1 MRIGPE
7 VLSHGLSGGREEGI
21 EELLDVMRRP
31 DTRVLHCDEDAGAG
45 LGLPGIAPDQP
56 ENLPEEAVGQLL
68 FGQSDV
74 NADAEGRAGFQILAE
89 TFSQCTRR
97 SG

>member
-1 MRIGPE
+1 MRIEPE

-45 LGLPGIAPDQP
+45 LGFQGSPPTSQRICPKKRL
-56 ENLPEEAVGQLL
+56 
-68 FGQSDV
+68 V
-74 NADAEGRAGFQILAE
+74 NCSSASL
-89 TFSQCTRR
+89 T
-97 SG
+97 